1 MKADKASLTRSL
13 AQPDPAIRFYLFHG
27 PDEAGSRALAI
38 KLLRGLGDAEKFVVL
53 GQSVK
58 SDPASLADEAGA
70 MALFGG
76 KRAIWIEPAGD
87 EIVDGVQ
94 ALLDLPSSESA
105 VVALAGVL
113 KKSSALLKLAESHRG
128 AWSHVSWVPEGREA
142 AATVVELCRALGLR
156 IAPDVATRVAA
167 SAANNQAIAA
177 SEVEKFAL
185 YLGASPE
192 HPVELD
198 HKAIDGVGADS
209 AEAEPMKFG
218 DLALSGDIAPLLD
231 ELGRL
236 PEQGGDAVAALRAL
250 ERRLVQIAPLR
261 ARVEAGER
269 VDGVMAS
276 MGKALFWKDKSAMQ
290 RMLSRWTSAQIAE
303 AAERVTEAEREGFR
317 GRAPDRALLA
327 ETLVTIARAASR
339 AR

>member
-1 MKADKASLTRSL
+1 MKAEKAGLIRAL
-13 AQPDPAIRFYLFHG
+13 GQPDPAIRFYLFHG

-58 SDPASLADEAGA
+58 IDPASLADEAGA

-105 VVALAGVL
+105 VVALAGTL
-113 KKSSALLKLAESHRG
+113 RKTSALLKLAESHRG
-128 AWSHVSWVPEGREA
+128 AWSHVSYVPEGREA
-142 AATVVELCRALGLR
+142 AATVVELGRALGLR
-156 IAPDVATRVAA
+156 ISSDVAARVAA
-167 SAANNQAIAA
+167 SAMNNQAIAA

-185 YLGASPE
+185 YLGAAPE
-192 HPVELD
+192 HPAELD
-198 HKAIDGVGADS
+198 HGTIDAIGADS

-218 DLALSGDIAPLLD
+218 DLALSGQVAPLID
-231 ELGRL
+231 ELGRI
-236 PEQGGDAVAALRAL
+236 PEQSSDAIMPLRTL
-250 ERRLVQIAPLR
+250 QRRLVQIAPLR
-261 ARVEAGER
+261 ARVELGES

-276 MGKALFWKDKSAMQ
+276 MGKALFWRDKVPMQ
-290 RMLSRWTSAQIAE
+290 RMLSRWTSAQIAD
-303 AAERVTEAEREGFR
+303 AAGLVTSAEREAFR
-317 GRAPDRALLA
+317 GRSPDRALLG
-327 ETLVTIARAASR
+327 ETLLAVGRMASR
-339 AR
+339 SR

>member
-1 MKADKASLTRSL
+1 MKADKASLARAL

-38 KLLRGLGDAEKFVVL
+38 RLLRGLGDAEKFVVL
-53 GQSVK
+53 GQAVK
-58 SDPASLADEAGA
+58 TDPASLADEAGA

-113 KKSSALLKLAESHRG
+113 KKSSVLLKLAESHRG

-142 AATVVELCRALGLR
+142 AATVVELGRALGLK
-156 IAPDVATRVAA
+156 IALDVAARVAT
-167 SAANNQAIAA
+167 SAVNNQAIAA

-198 HKAIDGVGADS
+198 HSLVDSLGADA

-218 DLALSGDIAPLLD
+218 DLALSGDMAPLLD

-236 PEQGGDAVAALRAL
+236 PGQGSEALTALRAL

-327 ETLVTIARAASR
+327 ETLVTIARAAAR

>member
-1 MKADKASLTRSL
+1 MKADKASLARSL
-13 AQPDPAIRFYLFHG
+13 AQPDPTIRFYVFHG

-113 KKSSALLKLAESHRG
+113 KKSSALLKLADSHHG

-142 AATVVELCRALGLR
+142 AATVVELGRALGLR

-167 SAANNQAIAA
+167 SAVNNQAIAA
-177 SEVEKFAL
+177 SEVEKFAV

-198 HKAIDGVGADS
+198 HQAVDDVGADS

-218 DLALSGDIAPLLD
+218 DLALSGDIVPLLD

-303 AAERVTEAEREGFR
+303 AAERVAEAEREGFR

>member
-38 KLLRGLGDAEKFVVL
+38 RLLRGLGDAEKFVVL
-53 GQSVK
+53 GPSIK

-113 KKSSALLKLAESHRG
+113 KKSSALLKLAEGHRG

-142 AATVVELCRALGLR
+142 AATVVELGRALGLR

-192 HPVELD
+192 HPIELD
-198 HKAIDGVGADS
+198 HDAVDKVGADS

-236 PEQGGDAVAALRAL
+236 PEQGGDAVAAFRAL
-250 ERRLVQIAPLR
+250 GRRLVQIAPLR

-290 RMLSRWTSAQIAE
+290 RMLSRWTSVQIAE
-303 AAERVTEAEREGFR
+303 AAERVTEAERESFR

-327 ETLVTIARAASR
+327 ETLVRFARAASR

>member
-1 MKADKASLTRSL
+1 MKSDKNSLARGI

-38 KLLRGLGDAEKFVVL
+38 RLLRGLGDAEKFVVL
-53 GQSVK
+53 GQAVK

-87 EIVDGVQ
+87 EIADGVQ

-113 KKSSALLKLAESHRG
+113 KKGSALLKLAESHRG
-128 AWSHVSWVPEGREA
+128 ALAHVSWVPEGREA
-142 AATVVELCRALGLR
+142 TATVVELGRALGLR
-156 IAPDVATRVAA
+156 IPPDVASRIAA
-167 SAANNQAIAA
+167 SAMNNQAIAA

-185 YLGASPE
+185 FVGASPE
-192 HPVELD
+192 HPVALD
-198 HKAIDGVGADS
+198 QAAIDAVGADS
-209 AEAEPMKFG
+209 GEAEPMKFG
-218 DLALSGDIAPLLD
+218 DLALSGSIAALID

-236 PEQGGDAVAALRAL
+236 PEQGSETIPALRSMQ
-250 ERRLVQIAPLR
+250 RRLVQVAPLR

-276 MGKALFWKDKSAMQ
+276 MGKALFWKDKDAMQ
-290 RMLSRWTSAQIAE
+290 RMLSRWTSAQLAE
-303 AAERVTEAEREGFR
+303 AGERVTAAERESIR
-317 GRAPDRALLA
+317 GRAPDRALLG
-327 ETLVTIARAASR
+327 ETLLAFARAAAR

>member
-1 MKADKASLTRSL
+1 MKADKAGLARALT
-13 AQPDPAIRFYLFHG
+13 QPDPAIRFYLFHG

-38 KLLRGLGDAEKFVVL
+38 KLLRGLGNAEKFVVL

-58 SDPASLADEAGA
+58 IDPASLADEAGA

-105 VVALAGVL
+105 VVALAGTL
-113 KKSSALLKLAESHRG
+113 RKTSALLKLAESHRG
-128 AWSHVSWVPEGREA
+128 AWSHISYVPEGREA
-142 AATVVELCRALGLR
+142 AATVVELGRAVGLR
-156 IAPDVATRVAA
+156 ISSEVAARVAS
-167 SAANNQAIAA
+167 SAMNNQAIAA

-185 YLGASPE
+185 YLGAAPE

-198 HKAIDGVGADS
+198 HAAIDAVGADS

-218 DLALSGDIAPLLD
+218 DLALVGQVAPLIE

-236 PEQGGDAVAALRAL
+236 PEASSDAIMPLRAL
-250 ERRLVQIAPLR
+250 QRRLVQLSPLR
-261 ARVEAGER
+261 SR
-269 VDGVMAS
+269 VDNGESVNGVMTS
-276 MGKALFWKDKSAMQ
+276 MGKALFWRDKDPIQ
-290 RMLSRWTSAQIAE
+290 RTLSRWTSSQLAAAADQVT
-303 AAERVTEAEREGFR
+303 AAEREAFR
-317 GRAPDRALLA
+317 GRSPDRALLG
-327 ETLVTIARAASR
+327 ETLLSVARLAAR
-339 AR
+339 NR